1 MSMATENTYVSN
13 PGGAIPPT
21 TAPGATGPAST
32 IGVDKAAITLVIL
45 AVGGLVGMRLVFG
58 KKGSLPPMRVDASEA
73 LKIWLA
79 YQTINVPLKVICYK
93 YYGHQAAQAYLLLA

>member
-1 MSMATENTYVSN
+1 MTGEATYVS
-13 PGGAIPPT
+13 PPSQAIPT
-21 TAPGATGPAST
+21 TAPGATGPGST
-32 IGVDKAAITLVIL
+32 IGVDKAAITLIIL
-45 AVGGLVGMRLVFG
+45 AVGGLVGLRLVFG

-73 LKIWLA
+73 VKIWLA